1 MTRMNYKKFT
11 TIILCVMAAYL
22 LSVGLINVA
31 VDPFYI
37 FKTPFF
43 KVQYHINDRYAKIEF
58 LEKSKG
64 RFDSYIMGSSRL
76 LFTSPATIEK
86 YLPTAKF
93 YNLATVLATIYEH
106 LLHVKFLIKNG
117 YPVKNLYIGLDYDI
131 SRAVTVY
138 DDENFVLKLHP
149 DVSNESRIL
158 FYWSYL
164 SVIPKADIRRK
175 LRANFRKKSSQKVKF
190 DWNSISNDV
199 MVAKREFR
207 EGPILSENSDQ
218 EMMARKRRL
227 KAKIARERSLEENLE
242 ALRELVALCKQHHI
256 NLFLY
261 ITPYRKVLLE
271 SFAPQNYITFLKEL
285 SNITPYWDFSGYNS
299 VTMDPKNYVDQSH
312 YNALVSR
319 WIAARIFNDRT
330 AAVPKDF
337 GVWVTKQNIKSHLEN
352 LIENFKK
359 NRDLTKGNQGNLA
372 SNP

>member
-1 MTRMNYKKFT
+1 MNYKKFT
-11 TIILCVMAAYL
+11 TIILCVIGAYL
-22 LSVGLINVA
+22 FSIGLINVV

-43 KVQYHINDRYAKIEF
+43 KIQYQINDRYAKIEF
-58 LEKSKG
+58 LEKRKE
-64 RFDSYIMGSSRL
+64 RFNSYIMGSSRL
-76 LFTSPATIEK
+76 LYTSPAIVEK
-86 YLPTAKF
+86 YIPTAKF

-131 SRAVTVY
+131 NRAVTVY

-149 DVSNESRIL
+149 DVSNENRIL

-164 SVIPKADIRRK
+164 SIIPKADIKRK
-175 LRANFRKKSSQKVKF
+175 LRANFKKKSGQKAKF

-207 EGPILSENSDQ
+207 EEPILSENSDQ
-218 EMMARKRRL
+218 DMMARKRRL
-227 KAKIARERSLEENLE
+227 KAKIARKRSLEENLE
-242 ALRELVALCKQHHI
+242 ALRELVALCRQHHI

-261 ITPYRKVLLE
+261 TTPYRKVLLE
-271 SFAPQNYITFLKEL
+271 SFTTQNYIMFLREL
-285 SNITPYWDFSGYNS
+285 SKITPYWDFSGYNS
-299 VTMDPKNYVDQSH
+299 VTMDPANYTDQSH
-312 YNALVSR
+312 YNASVSR

-330 AAVPKDF
+330 EAVPRDF
-337 GVWVTKQNIKSHLEN
+337 GVWVTQENIESHLEN
-352 LIENFKK
+352 LIVDFKK
-359 NRDLTKGNQGNLA
+359 NRNLTKGNQGNLA